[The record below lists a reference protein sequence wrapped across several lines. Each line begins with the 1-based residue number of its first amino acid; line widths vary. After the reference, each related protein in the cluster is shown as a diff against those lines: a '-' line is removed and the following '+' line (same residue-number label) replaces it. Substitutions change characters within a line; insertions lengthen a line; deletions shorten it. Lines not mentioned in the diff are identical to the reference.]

1 MVVLLGLAAALRLW
15 RLEANGFGNE
25 YYAAGVR
32 SMLQGLHLF
41 FYNAF
46 DPAGLVSLDK
56 PPLAFWIQTASARLL
71 GYDGWAIHLPQ
82 ALAGAA
88 SVGLVYALTRRFGRI
103 AAFIAALL
111 LALTP
116 IAVASDRSNN
126 TDSWL
131 VFFLLL
137 AAWLALR
144 GRGLSFVFAMMV
156 LGLAF
161 NVKMLAALV
170 CGPALLAGWWLAGTL
185 DWRQRLAWMAA
196 GGVALAVVALS
207 WAVVFDL
214 TPPPQ
219 RPVAGSSPSNS
230 MLELIVRHNGVERF
244 ARATSSEPTAPRRF
258 LAYDAVPVGP
268 LRLAEPMLAAQFSWA
283 LPLAILGAALTW
295 RRRPA
300 AVALL
305 AVWALT
311 YAIVYSAAGGIFHIY
326 YLVTLAPPMA
336 ALAGVGCYELWR
348 RGPRYLALGL
358 ATTALWQGYLTGAT
372 LGWLDPWT
380 GFPAVALLAA
390 GGTFHIYYLVTLAPP
405 MAALAGVGC
414 YELWRRGPR
423 YLALGLATTAL
434 WQGYLT
440 GATLGWLDPW
450 TGFPAVALL
459 AAGGTLL
466 RDKRPPAVIGAIA
479 LAILPTFWALSALFA
494 PGNLTLP
501 SASLPR
507 WLGKDDGRGPI
518 LSRSYRSLTDDP
530 KLIAFLREHRGSA
543 RFLAATPTALLAAPL
558 IIRTGEPVLPFGG
571 YLGNDPIMSVED
583 FASRVERGEVRYV
596 LLGTARRPAD
606 FEAWVIARGTPV
618 DSSLWRSLPPEP
630 RRLLTLYD
638 LSRPRQR

>member
-244 ARATSSEPTAPRRF
+244 ARATSNEPAAARRF

-326 YLVTLAPPMA
+326 YLVPLAPPMA

-372 LGWLDPWT
+372 LGWLDPW
-380 GFPAVALLAA
+380 
-390 GGTFHIYYLVTLAPP
+390 
-405 MAALAGVGC
+405 M
-414 YELWRRGPR
+414 
-423 YLALGLATTAL
+423 
-434 WQGYLT
+434 
-440 GATLGWLDPW
+440 
-450 TGFPAVALL
+450 GFPAVALL

-466 RDKRPPAVIGAIA
+466 RGKRPPAVIGAIA
-479 LAILPTFWALSALFA
+479 LAILPTFWALSVLFA

-583 FASRVERGEVRYV
+583 FAARVERGEVRYV

>member
-15 RLEANGFGNE
+15 RLEASGFGNE

-56 PPLAFWIQTASARLL
+56 PPLAFWIQTVSARLL

-82 ALAGAA
+82 ALAGTA
-88 SVGLVYALTRRFGRI
+88 SVGLLYALTRRFGRI

-116 IAVASDRSNN
+116 IAVATDRSNN

-161 NVKMLAALV
+161 NVKMLAALA

-185 DWRQRLAWMAA
+185 GGRHRLAWMAA

-219 RPVAGSSPSNS
+219 RPVAGSSPGNS

-244 ARATSSEPTAPRRF
+244 ARATSNEPATPRRF

-311 YAIVYSAAGGIFHIY
+311 YTIVYSAAGGIFHIY

-390 GGTFHIYYLVTLAPP
+390 GGT
-405 MAALAGVGC
+405 
-414 YELWRRGPR
+414 
-423 YLALGLATTAL
+423 
-434 WQGYLT
+434 
-440 GATLGWLDPW
+440 
-450 TGFPAVALL
+450 
-459 AAGGTLL
+459 LL
-466 RDKRPPAVIGAIA
+466 RGKRPPAVIGAIA

-530 KLIAFLREHRGSA
+530 KLIAFLREHRGGA

-558 IIRTGEPVLPFGG
+558 IIRTGEAVLPFGG
-571 YLGNDPIMSVED
+571 YLGNDPIMSIQD
-583 FASRVERGEVRYV
+583 FAARVERGEVRYV